1 MRNST
6 IIPKKRKL
14 DCGCFDFAFS
24 KNKCKQHATIDSTNK
39 RIQKFEL
46 EQESESVQNL
56 VQDLDAIFSLY
67 VRIRDADVNG
77 ICKCITCPTKGHYTD
92 FDAGHYIHRADL
104 NTRWHPKNVRGQ
116 CRNCNRINDG
126 MASKFAEELEKEE
139 KGLTEYLYELSKQV
153 ARPTRDEL
161 KQMIIEYRFKL
172 NDVKKKLKIK

>member
-6 IIPKKRKL
+6 IISKKRKL
-14 DCGCFDFAFS
+14 DCGCFDYAFS

-67 VRIRDADVNG
+67 VRIRDANSDG
-77 ICKCITCPTKGHYTD
+77 IVKCFTCSNKAHYSEV
-92 FDAGHYIHRADL
+92 DAGHYIHRTDL

-116 CRNCNRINDG
+116 CKKCNQFNDG
-126 MASKFAEELEKEE
+126 MVAKFAEELEKEE

-161 KQMIIEYRFKL
+161 KQLIIEYRYKL
-172 NDVKKKLKIK
+172 NDVKKKLKKQ

>member
-6 IIPKKRKL
+6 IIRKKKNCLTCGKL
-14 DCGCFDFAFS
+14 SFIFSHGDCKECS
-24 KNKCKQHATIDSTNK
+24 TIKSTNK

-67 VRIRDADVNG
+67 VRIRDADENG
-77 ICKCITCPTKGHYTD
+77 IVKCFTCSNKAHYSEV
-92 FDAGHYIHRADL
+92 DAGHYIHRADL
-104 NTRWHPKNVRGQ
+104 NTRWHPKNIRGQ

-126 MASKFAEELEKEE
+126 MADKFAEQLEKEE

-153 ARPTRDEL
+153 GKPTRDEL
-161 KQMIIEYRFKL
+161 KQLIIEYRYKL
-172 NDVKKKLKIK
+172 NQVKKKLK